1 MVKNYLEPSD
11 ADEAIALLSREEN
24 ARLLAGGTYLLT
36 SRFAGLP
43 MTAISVSSFLP
54 KAIESGGDRIIL
66 GAGATFQEAL
76 DSAILPEAL
85 RRAALGM
92 ADRNIR
98 NRATIGGNIGADT
111 SCSSLIPFFL
121 AAEASY
127 RRYSAPPIRA
137 EEWHALPTIAEK
149 GIVEAVEFA
158 VPASRRFA
166 YGKYSRTSCDIAVL
180 TCAVSADFEAG
191 LPRRLRIAMG
201 GLSPR
206 SREFPELEAFFEGK
220 KIPSKAE
227 IEAAAAPFFSPVTD
241 ARGSAAFKRLRAA
254 VLLADLMSSLEERP

>member
-1 MVKNYLEPSD
+1 MVKNYLEPRD
-11 ADEAIALLSREEN
+11 ADEALALLSREEN
-24 ARLLAGGTYLLT
+24 ACLLAGGTYLLT
-36 SRFAGLP
+36 SRFADRP
-43 MTAISVSSFLP
+43 ITAISISSLLP
-54 KAIESGGDRIIL
+54 KTIERSKDRIIL
-66 GAGATFQEAL
+66 GAGATFQEIL

-98 NRATIGGNIGADT
+98 NRATVGGNIGADK

-127 RRYSAPPIRA
+127 RRFSASPIEA
-137 EEWHALPTIAEK
+137 EEWQALPSVAEK

-166 YGKYSRTSCDIAVL
+166 YGKYSRTSCDVAVL

-191 LPRRLRIAMG
+191 LPRRLGIAMG
-201 GLSPR
+201 GLSPH
-206 SREFPELEAFFEGK
+206 SRRFPELETLFEGK
-220 KIPSKAE
+220 KIPSRAE
-227 IEAAAAPFFSPVTD
+227 IEAAAAPLFAPADD

-254 VLLADLMSSLEERP
+254 VLLADVMSSLGERP